1 VGHSGIMG
9 MCCSSACV
17 DDCQKVMRSFTQ
29 DGPQRRLRVELG
41 QIIHNRNGG
50 APTLEVF
57 ILYCERRGQMYLS
70 GDSSQGSEHS
80 VFQLK
85 NHDILYIIPSGH

>member
-1 VGHSGIMG
+1 M
-9 MCCSSACV
+9 

-29 DGPQRRLRVELG
+29 EGAQRRIRVELG

-70 GDSSQGSEHS
+70 GDSSQASELS